1 MDNKEL
7 RQQVYDAIN
16 RAGLRSYRESLES
29 VLEKGIIFTKAQR
42 IQEIIDVVKDI
53 DGLSLTGERF
63 FGFSNGILFTIKKCW
78 FFLQIAIFLLI
89 NLRFRAMDD
98 RERIGLMIATSRK
111 EKGLSQRDLAG
122 LTGLNYT
129 NIWKIEKG
137 KYSVGLDILSKICK
151 ALGKRVDIVDIPG
164 NEDE

>member
-1 MDNKEL
+1 
-7 RQQVYDAIN
+7 
-16 RAGLRSYRESLES
+16 
-29 VLEKGIIFTKAQR
+29 
-42 IQEIIDVVKDI
+42 
-53 DGLSLTGERF
+53 
-63 FGFSNGILFTIKKCW
+63 
-78 FFLQIAIFLLI
+78 
-89 NLRFRAMDD
+89 MDD

-151 ALGKRVDIVDIPG
+151 ALGKRVDIVDIQG
-164 NEDE
+164 NKDE